1 VRGNKNNRTNQSV
14 DFGELRINVDSG
26 AVTGTGSIQ
35 ATNGG
40 ILTLEGNTTL
50 DLRVAIDNG
59 NFDGGTSSVINGPVT
74 IRNGTV
80 TGNVEVNGTISCIAD
95 EQNQPT
101 STFLTNSVVTANDL
115 MTIDN
120 AQLVVES
127 GAQLDGSGAVTV
139 FNLGIL
145 DVQGTVSKDVNVLED
160 GMLEGTGLIDGN
172 LVIDGM
178 LGPGNS
184 AGTLEIDGDI
194 DLADTSTVCI
204 EIGGTEVGEFDVV
217 DGRGVSNLNLEGGSL
232 DISLLDGFQPENLDR
247 FDFLVNFAS
256 LSGAFG
262 STAGG
267 FGSAGFQNFNSG
279 GQRVSFDEGSFAIEY
294 QAGSSAGNNEIG
306 I

>member
-1 VRGNKNNRTNQSV
+1 
-14 DFGELRINVDSG
+14 
-26 AVTGTGSIQ
+26 
-35 ATNGG
+35 
-40 ILTLEGNTTL
+40 
-50 DLRVAIDNG
+50 
-59 NFDGGTSSVINGPVT
+59 
-74 IRNGTV
+74 
-80 TGNVEVNGTISCIAD
+80 VEVNGTISCIAD

-267 FGSAGFQNFNSG
+267 FGSAGFQSFNSG